1 MLDVLDVTSDTPISA
16 IMTPVA
22 ATRAPEAIV
31 RRVKDAIAAGEL
43 RPGQKLPPEAQL
55 AAMLGVA
62 TMTLRQALAVL
73 KELEL
78 IESRRG
84 RNGGT
89 FVHPHAEHHSG
100 RQRMSRLTVP
110 ALRDLTDWRKAVSGD
125 AAALAALR
133 GGKDA
138 AALLKEAAR
147 KCETLLDDPEHY
159 RRADADLHILIAEL
173 SGSPRMVEAEK
184 ALQQEI
190 TDILLNTTD
199 TPKLR
204 RIVRRHTHA
213 ELIENIIDGTP
224 ETARSAMRDHAE
236 STFNWL
242 LGLNIFPDE

>member
-1 MLDVLDVTSDTPISA
+1 MLDVLDVTPDTPISA

-31 RRVKDAIAAGEL
+31 RRVKDAISAGRL
-43 RPGQKLPPEAQL
+43 LPGQKLPPEAQL
-55 AAMLGVA
+55 AKMLGVA

-89 FVHPHAEHHSG
+89 FIHPRAEDHSG
-100 RQRMSRLTVP
+100 RQRVSPLTVS

-125 AAALAALR
+125 AAALAAAR

-138 AALLKEAAR
+138 ATMLKEAAR

-173 SGSPRMVEAEK
+173 SGSPRMVAAEK

-190 TDILLNTTD
+190 TDLVLNTTD

-204 RIVRRHTHA
+204 RIVRHTHD
-213 ELIENIIDGTP
+213 ELIDEIIDGTS
-224 ETARSAMRDHAE
+224 ESARRAMRKHAE

>member
-1 MLDVLDVTSDTPISA
+1 MLDVSDSTSDTDISA
-16 IMTPVA
+16 ILTPVA

-55 AAMLGVA
+55 ARMLGVA
-62 TMTLRQALAVL
+62 TMTLRHALAVL

-78 IESRRG
+78 VESRRG

-89 FVHPHAEHHSG
+89 FIHPRAEQQG
-100 RQRMSRLTVP
+100 RRQRVSPLTAA

-125 AAALAALR
+125 AAALAAAR
-133 GGKDA
+133 GGEDA
-138 AALLKEAAR
+138 AARLTEAAR
-147 KCETLLDDPEHY
+147 TCETLLDNPERY
-159 RRADADLHILIAEL
+159 RRADAELHILIAEL
-173 SGSPRMVEAEK
+173 SGSPRMVAAEM

-190 TDILLNTTD
+190 TDLVLNTTD

-204 RIVRRHTHA
+204 RIVRHTHG
-213 ELIENIIDGTP
+213 ELVDAIINGTP
-224 ETARSAMRDHAE
+224 ESARSAMRDHAE

-242 LGLNIFPDE
+242 LSLNLFPKE